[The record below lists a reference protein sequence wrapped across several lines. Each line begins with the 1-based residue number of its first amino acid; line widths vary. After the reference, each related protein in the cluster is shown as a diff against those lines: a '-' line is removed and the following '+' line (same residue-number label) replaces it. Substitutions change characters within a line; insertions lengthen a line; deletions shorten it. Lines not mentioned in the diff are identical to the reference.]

1 MRLRKLLLLAPIL
14 FINLAEPIFAQDI
27 GYARSCIKTLCS
39 DDFYGRGYVN
49 NGDKIAA
56 QFIKDEF
63 IHHKLTG
70 LGENY
75 FQHLGYPVIYYP
87 ERVDIELDGQTAF
100 AGHDFILNPGCP
112 KVNGTFKLLNVDSS
126 MLDNNSEFEKLSI
139 RNLKNTFLVVDE
151 VKGKTLLHQDRAKLI
166 LSNGIKAKGLIFKN
180 NTTLIWSPAM
190 EFATFP
196 IIYFKKGILPQLV
209 LKMTVKID
217 ANFKVHGT
225 QNVLGMIKGKVQ
237 PDSFIVFTAHYD
249 HLGML
254 GKEAMFPG
262 ANDNASGV
270 AMMLDLARHYAKNPP
285 PYSVVFIA
293 FTGEEIGL
301 IGSYYFVENPLIPLK
316 KISLLINMDLMATG
330 DEGLTA
336 VNATVFPDLF
346 ENLKMCNTL
355 GNYLPNIAPR
365 GKAQNSDHYYFSE
378 AGVPAFFFYLRGNY
392 HHYHDVDDTYEELT
406 LSKYKEAFQLIL
418 DFANMRMS
426 K

>member
-1 MRLRKLLLLAPIL
+1 
-14 FINLAEPIFAQDI
+14 
-27 GYARSCIKTLCS
+27 
-39 DDFYGRGYVN
+39 
-49 NGDKIAA
+49 
-56 QFIKDEF
+56 
-63 IHHKLTG
+63 
-70 LGENY
+70 
-75 FQHLGYPVIYYP
+75 
-87 ERVDIELDGQTAF
+87 
-100 AGHDFILNPGCP
+100 
-112 KVNGTFKLLNVDSS
+112 
-126 MLDNNSEFEKLSI
+126 
-139 RNLKNTFLVVDE
+139 
-151 VKGKTLLHQDRAKLI
+151 
-166 LSNGIKAKGLIFKN
+166 
-180 NTTLIWSPAM
+180 
-190 EFATFP
+190 
-196 IIYFKKGILPQLV
+196 
-209 LKMTVKID
+209 
-217 ANFKVHGT
+217 
-225 QNVLGMIKGKVQ
+225 
-237 PDSFIVFTAHYD
+237 
-249 HLGML
+249 ML

-293 FTGEEIGL
+293 FAGEEIGL

-392 HHYHDVDDTYEELT
+392 HHYHDVNDTYEELT